1 MGEIGFGNEIGT
13 GGNQETAHNE
23 KRVRTEEGNGSG
35 GHSGASGETGNAG
48 KRTTNKRT
56 RKSAEGAE
64 KFSEVAV
71 RLETPDEVPV
81 IVPGGN
87 ESNEQPPKK
96 KKSTSK
102 KKKST
107 VEPSQVATLITSFS
121 SIVATRVGEHW
132 RLTDEEAQSI
142 AEPLTNI
149 MERHG
154 VIEKVGEYADYIALT
169 SALAVTIIPRVMLT
183 MELRKQQNKP
193 SVVKGAVP
201 NAGNQN
207 SDAKNESG
215 KGESGHLRILG
226 TNSGS
231 PVVPSDVKRTVS
243 ELVQPF

>member
-1 MGEIGFGNEIGT
+1 MGEISFGNEIGT
-13 GGNQETAHNE
+13 SGNQETAHDE
-23 KRVRTEEGNGSG
+23 KRVRIEEGNGSG
-35 GHSGASGETGNAG
+35 GYSGASSETGNTG
-48 KRTTNKRT
+48 KKSANKRT
-56 RKSAEGAE
+56 RKSAEGE
-64 KFSEVAV
+64 NKFSEVAV
-71 RLETPDEVPV
+71 RLDTPDEVPV

-87 ESNEQPPKK
+87 ETNEQSTKK
-96 KKSTSK
+96 KKSTRK

-107 VEPSQVATLITSFS
+107 VDPLQVATLITSIS
-121 SIVATRVGEHW
+121 SIVATRIGEHW
-132 RLTDEEAQSI
+132 RLTDEEAHAI

-154 VIEKVGEYADYIALT
+154 IIEKVGEYGDYISLT
-169 SALAVTIIPRVMLT
+169 SALVVTILPRVMLT
-183 MELRKQQNKP
+183 MELRKQNKP

-215 KGESGHLRILG
+215 KGEFGHLRILG